1 MQLIAARIKYG
12 FIRWSGVLAFLL
24 LWEAAPRL
32 GWVDAQF
39 LPVLSTILLAVEQL
53 ALDGSLYTHLVVS
66 LWRALTGLV
75 LAAVVAV
82 PLAFLL
88 EGWFSGTARR
98 LDPLFRLLSH
108 VNPFS
113 LAPVFILFFGIG
125 ETQKLAI
132 ISLVTVWPILF
143 HTITGIRSVDPLLV
157 KTARSLQVSRF
168 RLARDV
174 LFPAALP
181 TIITG
186 LRIGTQM
193 AVFMLVAAE
202 MLGAGAGM
210 GWLVHNSAMNYQ
222 IPRMYAGGIFI
233 ILLGILINQFI
244 LHWERES
251 LFQQTPPDAAGQR
264 PEPRQVINRGGSHLP
279 IAVGIMIGILFFG
292 AQEVGRINREAAA
305 SGFPAEHHNH
315 HGAAAD
321 AQEKETMPG
330 SHNHHIPAQQDS
342 SGHKSHPEHSGQAAA
357 VPSFKAADALK
368 PQEPGN

>member
-1 MQLIAARIKYG
+1 MKAMQLSAARIKYS
-12 FIRWSGVLAFLL
+12 FIRWSGVLVFLF
-24 LWEAAPRL
+24 LWETAPRL

-39 LPVLSTILLAVEQL
+39 LPALSTILLAVEQL
-53 ALDGSLYTHLVVS
+53 ALDGSLYTHLIVS

-88 EGWFSGTARR
+88 EGWFSAAARR

-202 MLGAGAGM
+202 MLGASAGM

-251 LFQQTPPDAAGQR
+251 LFWQTPPDIVDQR
-264 PEPRQVINRGGSHLP
+264 PEPLQVTNRGVSYLP
-279 IAVGIMIGILFFG
+279 LAAGIMIGILFFG
-292 AQEVGRINREAAA
+292 AQEVGRVNREAAA
-305 SGFPAEHHNH
+305 SGFQVEHHNH
-315 HGAAAD
+315 HGAAAGT
-321 AQEKETMPG
+321 QEKETMPE
-330 SHNHHIPAQQDS
+330 SHNHHTPAQDDS
-342 SGHKSHPEHSGQAAA
+342 AEHKSHSDHSGQSGT
-357 VPSFKAADALK
+357 VPSFKATEDV
-368 PQEPGN
+368 PTS